1 MEPVDLTI
9 QYKGKECHY
18 QATFRRYGYTYRIQV
33 AIEDMP
39 VDFEPDEEGQF
50 RAIMSE
56 PDKPAYR
63 NMDSGLLQTIADEL
77 QTALK

>member
-9 QYKGKECHY
+9 QYDGKERHY
-18 QATFRRYGYTYRIQV
+18 QTTFRRYGYTYRIQV
-33 AIEDMP
+33 AVENVL

-56 PDKPAYR
+56 PDKPEYR
-63 NMDSGLLQTIADEL
+63 SIDRGLLQTIADEL